1 MLTLKWMDQIKHST
15 SINIEEGRGGADVAL
30 GAGGG
35 GGDDGEGHQLRLPAD
50 GAGCQDVHK
59 GNISESHVF

>member
-1 MLTLKWMDQIKHST
+1 MLTLKWMNQIKHST

-35 GGDDGEGHQLRLPAD
+35 GGDDGEGYQQRVSAG
-50 GAGCQDVHK
+50 GAGYQDVHK
-59 GNISESHVF
+59 GDISESNLF

>member
-15 SINIEEGRGGADVAL
+15 SIHIEEERGGADVAL

-35 GGDDGEGHQLRLPAD
+35 GYDGEGHQLRLPAD
-50 GAGCQDVHK
+50 GAECQDVHK
-59 GNISESHVF
+59 GDISESHVF